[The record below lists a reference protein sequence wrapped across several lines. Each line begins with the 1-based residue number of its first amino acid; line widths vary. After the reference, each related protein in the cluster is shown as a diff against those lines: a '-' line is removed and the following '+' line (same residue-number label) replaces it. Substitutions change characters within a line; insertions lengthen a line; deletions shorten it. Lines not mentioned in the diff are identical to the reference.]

1 MEQRN
6 RLGALG
12 YLPPL
17 LLYALLLFVADGE
30 RGNFAA
36 AGGSG
41 GPCRGRQNQPV
52 PVAKEPEEE
61 EKGKASRSPAI
72 PVCSPGPEG

>member
-17 LLYALLLFVADGE
+17 LLHALLFVADGE

-41 GPCRGRQNQPV
+41 GPCRSHQSHPV
-52 PVAKEPEEE
+52 LVATEKEEE
-61 EKGKASRSPAI
+61 KKGKASQSPAI
-72 PVCSPGPEG
+72 PVCSQGPEG